1 MPKQKDYSSKG
12 EARAN
17 REKGAKAE
25 ARKKQKRRD
34 EADEEE

>member
-1 MPKQKDYSSKG
+1 MPKQKDYTPKG

-25 ARKKQKRRD
+25 ARKKRKRRD